1 MRKSLFRCL
10 LYTILV
16 LTSMGLKA
24 QIKLASWNFNNTY
37 TTSTS
42 GDSTVYT
49 PTTTAATSSLSFNSN
64 SKFKVYPD
72 TAVTAILNYAF
83 NEVGTTLQQ
92 RSGYNNYVA
101 RVQYAGPCTYTVY
114 TDGTVHKNFFQFIFP
129 TKGYDNIT
137 VNFSFAGGQSNTADF
152 LRLVYSTDN
161 GASWIDAGVNY
172 NALAGW
178 WLYKAYSTTIA
189 AKNKDKVIVRL
200 LTNTA
205 STSTSANLNID
216 YLRISG
222 TVYVPPVNPVH
233 KVTTTV
239 SPAGAGGISISPV
252 GNEFDEGTNV
262 TLTASSRSFGYQ
274 FKEWQDSKGNV
285 LSSTSPFTFKLMTDT
300 SVVAVYQPLTTYNF
314 NVNVTGSQWGQV
326 SLSPA
331 PTGGKYE
338 AGTTV
343 TMTVV
348 PNNVTKFSYWDDL
361 STTTSRTVL
370 VNNDVTY
377 AATFDEIPFIAGW
390 DFRVDSPKSS
400 RTGDYYSDSAN
411 KGVFDMLNQDG
422 SVASWLSHTGAFN
435 PSLPCAYKWTAGT
448 SFATNQ
454 RYFQT
459 SFSTTGYNNIVVKS
473 QIAGNYQHYLTQ
485 KMQASLDGTNFT
497 DLKTMN
503 VSTTTWSDFNDTLPA
518 QYSNQNRV
526 YIRWVP
532 DVTSTLFG
540 NTTDA
545 DGTALTN
552 VFVYADKVQAN
563 DVTPPTLV
571 SAVPAEGSFSAPANG
586 TIVLTFDE
594 RVKSGTGNCTL
605 GSTVLTPLFGSKTV
619 SFTYSKLA
627 YNTGYAVTIPAGALT
642 DMSGNAYPGL
652 TLNFRTMNR
661 PVPAAK
667 LFDAVV
673 AKDGTG
679 DYSTV
684 QGAIDAAP
692 EGRAI
697 PWLIFVKNGRY
708 KGHVD
713 IPANKP
719 YLNLIGQSRDS
730 VIITD
735 SRLCGKSTVFPDST
749 VYAVDP
755 GATVVVKSA
764 NCYFENICFENQF
777 GYETVSGPQALALYA
792 LNDRVIFNNCW
803 MRSYQDTYLTAYGS
817 TSYRHYVKDCRIE
830 GAVDFI
836 YGSGDV
842 YFDKC
847 LIYCTRPSGGYIV
860 APGNLAGTKWGYV
873 FQNCTVDGPN
883 ASYTT
888 YLGRPWANS
897 PMASF
902 FNTTLKIGV
911 YPAGWW
917 YKMGAIP
924 AIFADYN
931 TMDANGNPVDM
942 SQRISNYE
950 YDVKDANGNV
960 INTVKGTAKSSFTDA
975 EAAQYTYENVM
986 SGSDG
991 WDPRAIIEPTNAPS
1005 NVIVTSGGAISWNAT
1020 DYAIC
1025 YVVKKN
1031 NKVIGFTKNASFTD
1045 AAYTSGAT
1053 YKVTAVAESGALSSE
1068 SIAVFSGVPT
1078 QIISANTSP
1087 VNAYFENNNLVV
1099 TGLEPGST
1107 VSVYSFVGTLLA
1119 KQTATSNLSTFNSMP
1134 SCIVKVSS
1142 KSINCSIKVMK

>member
-10 LYTILV
+10 LYTFLV
-16 LTSMGLKA
+16 LTTMGLKA

-49 PTTTAATSSLSFNSN
+49 PTTTAATSSLSFNNN

-72 TAVTAILNYAF
+72 TAVTAIQNYAF

-92 RSGYNNYVA
+92 RSGYNNYVVK
-101 RVQYAGPCTYTVY
+101 VQYAGPCTYTVY
-114 TDGTVHKNFFQFIFP
+114 TDGTAHKNYFQFIFP
-129 TKGYDNIT
+129 TKGYDNIN
-137 VNFSFAGGQSNTADF
+137 VSFSFAGGQSTTADF

-161 GASWIDAGVNY
+161 GATWIDAGVSY

-178 WLYKAYSTTIA
+178 WLYKAYSATIA

-200 LTNTA
+200 LTNTTA
-205 STSTSANLNID
+205 TSTSANFTLD
-216 YLRISG
+216 YLRITG
-222 TVYVPPVNPVH
+222 TVYVPPTNPVH

-239 SPAGAGGISISPV
+239 SPAGAGGISISPA

-314 NVNVTGSQWGQV
+314 NVNVAGSQWGQV

-361 STTTSRTVL
+361 STTTSRTVV

-377 AATFDEIPFIAGW
+377 TATFDEVPFIAGW

-411 KGVFDMLNQDG
+411 KGVFDLLNQDG
-422 SVASWLSHTGAFN
+422 SVATWLSHTGAFS
-435 PSLPCAYKWTAGT
+435 PSLPCAYKWTPGA

-459 SFSTTGYNNIVVKS
+459 SFSTVGYSNIIVKS

-497 DLKTMN
+497 DLKTIN

-518 QYSNQNRV
+518 QYENQSKV

-532 DVTSTLFG
+532 DVTSTLSG
-540 NTTDA
+540 NVTDA
-545 DGTALTN
+545 DGTAITN
-552 VFVYADKVQAN
+552 VFVYADKLLDG
-563 DVTPPTLV
+563 DVIPPTLV
-571 SAVPAEGSFSAPANG
+571 SAVPTEGSVSAPANG
-586 TIVLTFDE
+586 SIVLTFDE
-594 RVKSGTGNCTL
+594 RVKAGTGDCTL
-605 GSTVLTPLFGSKTV
+605 GSTVLTPVFGSKTV
-619 SFTYSKLA
+619 TFAYSKLT
-627 YNTGYAVTIPAGALT
+627 YNTDYTVTVPAGAFT
-642 DMSGNAYPGL
+642 DMKGDAFAGM
-652 TLNFRTMNR
+652 TLHFRTMNR

-679 DYSTV
+679 DYTTV
-684 QGAIDAAP
+684 QAAIDAAP
-692 EGRAI
+692 TGRAI

-713 IPANKP
+713 IPANNP

-735 SRLCGKSTVFPDST
+735 SRLCGKSTVFPDSA

-777 GYETVSGPQALALYA
+777 GYEMLSAPQ
-792 LNDRVIFNNCW
+792 
-803 MRSYQDTYLTAYGS
+803 
-817 TSYRHYVKDCRIE
+817 
-830 GAVDFI
+830 
-836 YGSGDV
+836 
-842 YFDKC
+842 
-847 LIYCTRPSGGYIV
+847 
-860 APGNLAGTKWGYV
+860 
-873 FQNCTVDGPN
+873 
-883 ASYTT
+883 
-888 YLGRPWANS
+888 
-897 PMASF
+897 
-902 FNTTLKIGV
+902 
-911 YPAGWW
+911 
-917 YKMGAIP
+917 
-924 AIFADYN
+924 
-931 TMDANGNPVDM
+931 
-942 SQRISNYE
+942 
-950 YDVKDANGNV
+950 
-960 INTVKGTAKSSFTDA
+960 
-975 EAAQYTYENVM
+975 
-986 SGSDG
+986 
-991 WDPRAIIEPTNAPS
+991 
-1005 NVIVTSGGAISWNAT
+1005 
-1020 DYAIC
+1020 
-1025 YVVKKN
+1025 
-1031 NKVIGFTKNASFTD
+1031 
-1045 AAYTSGAT
+1045 
-1053 YKVTAVAESGALSSE
+1053 
-1068 SIAVFSGVPT
+1068 
-1078 QIISANTSP
+1078 
-1087 VNAYFENNNLVV
+1087 
-1099 TGLEPGST
+1099 
-1107 VSVYSFVGTLLA
+1107 
-1119 KQTATSNLSTFNSMP
+1119 
-1134 SCIVKVSS
+1134 
-1142 KSINCSIKVMK
+1142 